1 MTLGQDETANDP
13 QIIYIAGAGRSGSTI
28 LDRALGAAEGVAS
41 FNEMHVILTPEYLD
55 RQICSCGVDRD
66 DCPFWRDV
74 LGALADRYDLEA
86 MTQLSHR
93 FDTSAMMLALLTG
106 WMSRVTRRDLD
117 LYACFVAD
125 LYREIAKRAKVG
137 TIIDSSKIPTR
148 ALLLKRYAGL
158 RVHAIHLVRDPR
170 AVAASWLRK
179 KKDPGLEGQA
189 MQRYPLNRTLLV
201 WAFRQVASE
210 ALRIRM
216 PYMRVR
222 YEDFAKSPRGIVE
235 HIVKE
240 AGQQGSPNT
249 GFVNEFEVDL
259 PTIHSLSGNPDRFET
274 GVTAIRIDDKW
285 KASKP
290 SIGVWRLLLWPL
302 TVRYGY

>member
-1 MTLGQDETANDP
+1 MTSQQSDKADQP

-28 LDRALGAAEGVAS
+28 LDRALGAADGVAS

-55 RQICSCGVDRD
+55 RQICSCGADRD
-66 DCPFWRDV
+66 DCPFWSDV
-74 LGALADRYDLEA
+74 LGALSERHDLEA
-86 MTQLSHR
+86 MTRLSHR
-93 FDTSAMMLALLTG
+93 FDTSAMMFALLTG
-106 WMSRVTRRDLD
+106 WMSRATRNELD
-117 LYACFVAD
+117 LYAGFVRD
-125 LYREIAKRAKVG
+125 LYGEIAKRANVD

-148 ALLLKRYAGL
+148 ALLLKKYAGL
-158 RVHAIHLVRDPR
+158 PVHAIHLVRDPR

-210 ALRIRM
+210 ALRFRM
-216 PYMRVR
+216 PYTRVR
-222 YEDFAKSPRGIVE
+222 YEDFAKSPRGMVE
-235 HIVKE
+235 HVVKE
-240 AGQQGSPNT
+240 TGGLGTRDT
-249 GFVNEFEVDL
+249 GFVSEFEVDL

-274 GVTAIRIDDKW
+274 GVTPIRIDDKW

-290 SIGVWRLLLWPL
+290 PIGFWRLLLWPL